1 MKKTENIIENKN
13 IEEKSSSFYSA
24 EKEEEVSELT
34 KEEKKEIK
42 KEVKEIISKQ
52 KDDKIEPKT
61 KEEKINSLF
70 DKIEFLSFEDEQ
82 KWEIALQIKSH
93 SKWDRVY
100 YVAIILSSLIATL
113 WLLQNSVAVVIWAM
127 LIAPLL
133 KPMNAISF
141 SIARWWWKIF
151 KNSLF
156 TIIFSI
162 LISIWLSFVITKLIW
177 LNKETSEIFA
187 RTTPNIIDFFIAIFS
202 GMVAVMSLRFP
213 KLWEWVAWV
222 AMAASLIPPLS
233 VVGIELSFWNY
244 DASLNAFMLFW
255 ANLIA
260 IILVAIIFFW
270 LYGFTPHD
278 ARLQSKS
285 FKRLAMVTISVIII
299 FIPLL
304 FSFNNIKTSNEFS
317 NTIKIEIQNIIK
329 NDLDNF
335 EITKVQVEKKSEE
348 NTLVKLNLK
357 VSEWIDLQNIILKI
371 KKYLKEKYKDK
382 VGLEINII
390 RKIDL

>member
-13 IEEKSSSFYSA
+13 IEENSSSFYSA
-24 EKEEEVSELT
+24 EKEEVSELT
-34 KEEKKEIK
+34 EEQKKEIK
-42 KEVKEIISKQ
+42 KEAMLIISKQ
-52 KDDKIEPKT
+52 KDDKIESQT
-61 KEEKINSLF
+61 KEEKIKSIFN
-70 DKIEFLSFEDEQ
+70 KIEFLAFEDEQ
-82 KWEIALQIKSH
+82 KWEVALNIKSQ
-93 SKWDRVY
+93 SKWDKVY
-100 YVAIILSSLIATL
+100 YFAIILSSLIATL

-162 LISIWLSFVITKLIW
+162 IISIWLSFIITKLIW
-177 LNKETSEIFA
+177 LNTETSEISA

-244 DASLNAFMLFW
+244 SSSLNAFMLFL

-304 FSFNNIKTSNEFS
+304 FSFNNIKTANEFS
-317 NTIKIEIQNIIK
+317 DTIEIEIQNIMK
-329 NDLDNF
+329 KDLDNF

-357 VSEWIDLQNIILKI
+357 IPEWIDLQNIILKI

-382 VGLEINII
+382 VSLEINII